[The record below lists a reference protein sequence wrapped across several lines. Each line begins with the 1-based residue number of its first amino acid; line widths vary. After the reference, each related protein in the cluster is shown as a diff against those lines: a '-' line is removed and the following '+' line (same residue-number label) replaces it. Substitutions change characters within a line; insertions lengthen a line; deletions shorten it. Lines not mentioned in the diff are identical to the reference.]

1 MADASVPPSLDLRT
15 FSRDLDALN
24 RRVADL
30 RTSRL
35 SLAENDPAMLDAAL
49 LELETAEEELRAA
62 HDELESSIQQMVDR
76 SGRHDRERQ
85 LLRQVFRHVPFGLF
99 ILDAS
104 GAIRQAN
111 PPAAAMTGTP
121 LEFLAGKPL
130 PVFISMAS
138 RAAFRSHL
146 AAVLR
151 NGRSAVLACEL
162 TVRGHPADVRLA
174 LSRLTGPDS
183 ERPLALAAAW
193 TNADAPAEAA
203 QAVSP
208 PPPPVAEMADASLR
222 LDVMGRMTRLLLS
235 GLDEA
240 GLLPAAAQL
249 LAAECADWAIIDLLH
264 HGKLVRRAVAGPR
277 GPLTTSD
284 PDSELTSD
292 VMDTGGPVVL
302 DPIEDEAAFGHTPE
316 GAPILAVTQAGSLVS
331 VGLARAETIV
341 GALTLIRRED
351 RPGFSLA
358 DAALFAEVGTHIA
371 IVLGNRGML
380 DDVLDAPRE

>member
-1 MADASVPPSLDLRT
+1 MADTSVPPPLDLRT

-30 RTSRL
+30 RTSRQ
-35 SLAENDPAMLDAAL
+35 SAGDSDPAMLDAAL

-62 HDELESSIQQMVDR
+62 HDELESSIRQIVDR

-151 NGRSAVLACEL
+151 SGRSAVLACEL

-193 TNADAPAEAA
+193 ADADAPAEAA
-203 QAVSP
+203 PAASP
-208 PPPPVAEMADASLR
+208 RAPQVAEMADASLR
-222 LDVMGRMTRLLLS
+222 LEVMGRMTRLLLS
-235 GLDEA
+235 GLDETR
-240 GLLPAAAQL
+240 LLPATAEL
-249 LAAECADWAIIDLLH
+249 LAADCADWAITDLLR

-277 GPLTTSD
+277 GPLITSD
-284 PDSELTSD
+284 PDSQVIRD
-292 VMDTGGPVVL
+292 VMETGGPVVL
-302 DPIEDEAAFGHTPE
+302 DPIADEAAFGRTPE
-316 GAPILAVTQAGSLVS
+316 GAPILVGAQAGSLVS
-331 VGLARAETIV
+331 VGLIRAETIV

-358 DAALFAEVGTHIA
+358 DAALFAEIGTHIT
-371 IVLGNRGML
+371 ITLGNRGML
-380 DDVLDAPRE
+380 DDILDAPPE

>member
-1 MADASVPPSLDLRT
+1 MADAPVPPLDLRT

-24 RRVADL
+24 RRVSDL
-30 RTSRL
+30 RSSRL
-35 SLAENDPAMLDAAL
+35 SLGNGDPAMLDAAF
-49 LELETAEEELRAA
+49 LELETAEEELRAC

-111 PPAAAMTGTP
+111 PPAAAMTGMP

-130 PVFISMAS
+130 PVFVSMAS

-151 NGRSAVLACEL
+151 GGRRAVLACEL
-162 TVRGHPADVRLA
+162 TVRGHPANVRLT

-183 ERPLALAAAW
+183 ERPLALATAW
-193 TNADAPAEAA
+193 TDADVPAEAA
-203 QAVSP
+203 PAALPDAPQM
-208 PPPPVAEMADASLR
+208 AEMAGASLR

-240 GLLPAAAQL
+240 RLLPATAQL
-249 LAAECADWAIIDLLH
+249 LAADCADWAVIDLLH
-264 HGKLVRRAVAGPR
+264 HGQPVRRAVAGPS
-277 GPLTTSD
+277 GPLTKSD
-284 PDSELTSD
+284 PDSQVIHD
-292 VMDTGGPVVL
+292 VVDTGGPVVL
-302 DPIEDEAAFGHTPE
+302 DPIEDEAAFGRTPE
-316 GAPILAVTQAGSLVS
+316 GAPILAVAQAGSLVS
-331 VGLARAETIV
+331 VSLARDGTIA
-341 GALTLIRRED
+341 GALTLIRRDD
-351 RPGFSLA
+351 RRGFALA
-358 DAALFAEVGTHIA
+358 DAALFAEIGTHIA
-371 IVLGNRGML
+371 ITLGNRGML
-380 DDVLDAPRE
+380 DGNLSAPSE